1 MIALRATARLQLHP
15 GFTLR
20 DAAARVP
27 YYARLGISHLYL
39 SPITRAVAGS
49 THGYDVVDP
58 ATVSP
63 ELGGEPALRALA
75 RAAHAHDMGLVLDI
89 VPNHM
94 AAHLDNA
101 WWRDVVVRGRR
112 SPWARWFDIEWDA
125 P

>member
-1 MIALRATARLQLHP
+1 MGEGGDYRRRH
-15 GFTLR
+15 R
-20 DAAARVP
+20 
-27 YYARLGISHLYL
+27 
-39 SPITRAVAGS
+39 
-49 THGYDVVDP
+49 P

-63 ELGGEPALRALA
+63 ELGGETALRALA

-112 SPWARWFDIEWDA
+112 SPWARSRSVGPA
-125 P
+125 